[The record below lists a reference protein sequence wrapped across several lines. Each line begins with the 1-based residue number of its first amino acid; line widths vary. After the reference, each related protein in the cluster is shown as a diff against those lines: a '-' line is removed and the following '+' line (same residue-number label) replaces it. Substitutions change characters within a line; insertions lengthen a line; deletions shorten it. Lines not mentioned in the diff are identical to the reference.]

1 MPWEALRVSKT
12 CALILATGAFFAGC
26 IPSENAYKE
35 KEQQHEEEKARFH
48 KLKEDFKYNLKL
60 LEDRDLELEKYDSY
74 TAGQY

>member
-1 MPWEALRVSKT
+1 MPWEALQVSFNFGFW
-12 CALILATGAFFAGC
+12 CLFCRLH
-26 IPSENAYKE
+26 SLENAYKE